1 MYNFRGIPDSFS
13 HFDLR
18 KWIKLSPRKWI
29 VPFGAIHQE
38 ILVVV
43 AVKMDWMKRR
53 VPPPS
58 LMNPPSTV
66 WSILVKPTGA
76 EWEGVEYLIII
87 LLSCWQARIFWA
99 AATSVAFMCGVY
111 LIYQASMLAR
121 LLIFIPVFLLQ
132 VFAKSVASPVLVS
145 LASEPTP
152 IWEIPFPALT
162 VCNMN
167 KVRI

>member
-1 MYNFRGIPDSFS
+1 MNKTFAQKGDNSIWSYPSENTCGCQCKGGLDDKQTSSF
-13 HFDLR
+13 FDE
-18 KWIKLSPRKWI
+18 SS
-29 VPFGAIHQE
+29 IHGLKYLGQ
-38 ILVVV
+38 
-43 AVKMDWMKRR
+43 ANRCRMRR
-53 VPPPS
+53 C
-58 LMNPPSTV
+58 
-66 WSILVKPTGA
+66 WK
-76 EWEGVEYLIII
+76 YFIII

-111 LIYQASMLAR
+111 LIYQASMLAG

-145 LASEPTP
+145 FASEPTP